1 MILILLLNETLRAVN
16 YLFLVYLNSYMM
28 DINLLRTVRH
38 SSLSIQTQKM
48 TFLKWPY
55 KVL

>member
-1 MILILLLNETLRAVN
+1 MILILFLDETLRAVN
-16 YLFLVYLNSYMM
+16 YLFLVYLNAYMM

-38 SSLSIQTQKM
+38 SSLSKQTQKM

>member
-1 MILILLLNETLRAVN
+1 MILILFLDETLRAVN
-16 YLFLVYLNSYMM
+16 YLFLVYLNAYMM